1 MLQWFRVPQKFSRK
15 LQGVSKLLQKE
26 TGSCFYSPSGDSSV
40 NRKEW
45 KGLQKK
51 QKQRYRIFKT
61 VNGFIKN
68 RTTNMEQQQNSAQ
81 EKERVD
87 LREPRR
93 FKVVIHNDDFTTMDF
108 VVLVL
113 KTVFYKSEAESEQL
127 MLFVHQKGAAVVGI
141 YSYDMAR
148 TKVQKATDMARRE
161 GFPLR
166 LSVLP
171 EDEEL

>member
-1 MLQWFRVPQKFSRK
+1 
-15 LQGVSKLLQKE
+15 
-26 TGSCFYSPSGDSSV
+26 
-40 NRKEW
+40 
-45 KGLQKK
+45 
-51 QKQRYRIFKT
+51 
-61 VNGFIKN
+61 
-68 RTTNMEQQQNSAQ
+68 MEQQQSSSQA
-81 EKERVD
+81 KERVD
-87 LREPRR
+87 LKEPRR
-93 FKVVIHNDDFTTMDF
+93 FKVVIHNDDFTTMNF

-127 MLFVHQKGAAVVGI
+127 MLFVHQKGSAVVGI